1 LSSHEYERNCGCP
14 GLNLALDGR
23 VGQRAQ
29 DVVGQKMTLDLV
41 AMFDDGTPAT
51 DAIVEIYRDGELYAK
66 NTTDGSGKFSLILP
80 GRGTGEWRFVVSG
93 GGHSEA
99 YKMSIQS
106 SNETGLAAFLAVL
119 MIPAVWICRRG
130 GRRT

>member
-1 LSSHEYERNCGCP
+1 MNTREIVVVLVLTLLLMAGSASGHRMF
-14 GLNLALDGR
+14 
-23 VGQRAQ
+23 
-29 DVVGQKMTLDLV
+29 VGQKMTLDLV